1 MAGQQKTFNDASIS
15 PSAPA
20 TQARHLGL
28 LEVEG
33 ALLYRLQLTAGPS
46 ALPRDGQKLE
56 QIHESVLLPPCH
68 AIGLE
73 TGTAAQDYI

>member
-1 MAGQQKTFNDASIS
+1 MPRSRHPRRRHKHGIWGFSRSK
-15 PSAPA
+15 
-20 TQARHLGL
+20 ARSFID
-28 LEVEG
+28 
-33 ALLYRLQLTAGPS
+33 QLTAGPS